1 VTTRLDPAFI
11 AAHDALFAVFGEP
24 AIVRRGRRPTVSV
37 RVVITYNVAELGDYG
52 QGLARVTTAK
62 FRNTEWRPRAGD
74 VLHVPGA
81 RHRIERIVV
90 DDGFVTET
98 VLHG

>member
-1 VTTRLDPAFI
+1 MTTRLDPAFA

-24 AIVRRGRRPTVSV
+24 AMVRRGRRPTVPV
-37 RVVITYNVAELGDYG
+37 RVVITYNVAELGDYS
-52 QGLARVTTAK
+52 QGLARVTTVK
-62 FRNTEWRPRAGD
+62 FRNAEWRPSAGD
-74 VLHVPGA
+74 VLYVPGV

-90 DDGFVTET
+90 DDGFVTEA

>member
-24 AIVRRGRRPTVSV
+24 AIVRRGRRPTVPV
-37 RVVITYNVAELGDYG
+37 RVVITYNVAELGDYS

>member
-1 VTTRLDPAFI
+1 MTTRLDPAFA

-24 AIVRRGRRPTVSV
+24 AIVRRGRRPTVPV
-37 RVVITYNVAELGDYG
+37 RVVITYNVTELGDYS

-62 FRNTEWRPRAGD
+62 FRNAEWRPRAGD
-74 VLHVPGA
+74 VLHVPGV